1 MTIPDWNEYRVIDH
15 GSNES
20 ATTSNHV
27 FHLLWGLGCLPDH
40 ALCSYQPMVL
50 TVLAAFVS
58 AVWFWAKKHP
68 ETWLPPLPAGQ
79 YQSGC
84 DRLLLG
90 SASFLAVISAAA
102 SLAAWDLLLFNS
114 ALEKTHL
121 VNILAVYQTSS
132 SGPGIV
138 YRVWYSRRTAG
149 HFLQVKIP
157 FIGLVILIILL
168 YLGLDRIWIFIK
180 DRRG

>member
-1 MTIPDWNEYRVIDH
+1 MDRMNLPLRQTMYFICFGV
-15 GSNES
+15 S
-20 ATTSNHV
+20 AVCLIMLFVLTSQ
-27 FHLLWGLGCLPDH
+27 W
-40 ALCSYQPMVL
+40 VL

-68 ETWLPPLPAGQ
+68 ETWLPHLCLLASISLAVTG
-79 YQSGC
+79 
-84 DRLLLG
+84 LLLG

-114 ALEKTHL
+114 ALGENTSGEHTRRFIKHHL
-121 VNILAVYQTSS
+121 QALGLSI
-132 SGPGIV
+132 GFG
-138 YRVWYSRRTAG
+138 TATALLG